1 MPDLKRMKQRRGN
14 KSDLPLLAEGE
25 IAITL
30 DTKEM
35 FYGLG
40 NENIQLFT
48 DNLTIDDLISTNTKR
63 PLSAN
68 QGYILSTKITNLD
81 NYYQQVIGNLVND
94 LTKKQDTMIHKAS
107 STPPSTAMI
116 WYDTSI

>member
-1 MPDLKRMKQRRGN
+1 MPDLKRMKQRRGS

-40 NENIQLFT
+40 TENIQIHT
-48 DNLTIDDLISTNTKR
+48 DSLTIDNLISTSTKQ

-68 QGYILSTKITNLD
+68 QGYILSTQITNLD
-81 NYYQQVIGNLVND
+81 TYYQQIITDILGD
-94 LTKKQDTMIHKAS
+94 LTKKQDIMIHKDS
-107 STPPSTAMI
+107 SPPPSTAMI

>member
-1 MPDLKRMKQRRGN
+1 MPELKRMKQRRGHKN
-14 KSDLPLLAEGE
+14 DLPLLAEGE

-35 FYGLG
+35 YYGLG
-40 NENIQLFT
+40 TENIQIHT
-48 DNLTIDDLISTNTKR
+48 DSLTIDNLISTNTKH

-68 QGYILSTKITNLD
+68 QGYILNKKITDLD
-81 NYYQQVIGNLVND
+81 VYYQQILND
-94 LTKKQDTMIHKAS
+94 LTKELIKKQNTMIHKDS
-107 STPPSTAMI
+107 SPPPSTAMI